1 MTSSQLTLFD
11 GSVQPDKTTD
21 TLVRTDATQD
31 CLNEDSLF
39 QNSGNDPIMI
49 VFFQQLSLETW
60 HIFTDAAPYV
70 IFGFLAAGLIKAILP
85 EEAVARHLGGRSTS
99 AVIKASL
106 LGIPLPLCSC
116 GVIPAAISLRKQG
129 AGRGASAAFLVSTP
143 ESGVDSIAITWALL
157 DPVMTIVRPIAA
169 FITGTLTGILINLLP
184 EEKTELD
191 TEQKSCGCSDTRCN
205 SDGLKKAPLTSRM
218 MAGIRYAF
226 GDLLKDIGSWL
237 LLGVLIAGL
246 VATLVPDGFF
256 ALLFEYQ
263 AASLVVMLLV
273 SIPLY
278 MCASASTPIA
288 AALVL
293 KGLSPGAALVFLLA
307 GPATNAATLTIVA
320 RFWGRQATAVY
331 LAVIASCSLVLG
343 WLVNE
348 FYAWAGLDIS
358 QWVTPAQGHA
368 ASGWNTL
375 AAVAL
380 LLLILRAFWLSRQ
393 SADCCGE

>member
-1 MTSSQLTLFD
+1 MVEFFRQLT
-11 GSVQPDKTTD
+11 V
-21 TLVRTDATQD
+21 
-31 CLNEDSLF
+31 
-39 QNSGNDPIMI
+39 
-49 VFFQQLSLETW
+49 ETW

-70 IFGFLAAGLIKAILP
+70 IFGFLAAGLIKAIIP
-85 EEAVARHLGGRSTS
+85 EDAVARHLGGRSTL
-99 AVIKASL
+99 AVVKASL
-106 LGIPLPLCSC
+106 FGIPLPLCSC

-169 FITGTLTGILINLLP
+169 FITGTLTGVLINLLP

-191 TEQKSCGCSDTRCN
+191 AEPSGCGCSDTGCA
-205 SDGLKKAPLTSRM
+205 SEVAIKAPLAERM
-218 MAGIRYAF
+218 ASGVRYAF
-226 GDLLKDIGSWL
+226 GELLKDIGGWL

-246 VATLVPDGFF
+246 VTTLLPDRFF
-256 ALLFEYQ
+256 ELLFEYQ
-263 AASLVVMLLV
+263 AASLLIMLLI

-307 GPATNAATLTIVA
+307 GPATNAATLTVVA
-320 RFWGRQATAVY
+320 RFWGRQATIVY

-358 QWVTPAQGHA
+358 QWVTPAEGSA
-368 ASGWNTL
+368 TSWWNTL
-375 AAVAL
+375 AAVV
-380 LLLILRAFWLSRQ
+380 LLIFIARAFWASRQ
-393 SADCCGE
+393 SAACCGE